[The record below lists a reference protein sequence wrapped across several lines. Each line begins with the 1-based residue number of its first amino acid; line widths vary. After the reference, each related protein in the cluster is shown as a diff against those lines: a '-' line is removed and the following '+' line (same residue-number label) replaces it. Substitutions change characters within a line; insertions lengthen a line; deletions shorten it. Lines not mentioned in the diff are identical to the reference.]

1 MLFYDFLAFS
11 LDAHFFDMCL
21 EMLFVFFSDIL
32 VNLLTC
38 SSFEVFFDFLKCS
51 LIFSEVQFILLF
63 EMLIDFGDFV

>member
-1 MLFYDFLAFS
+1 MLIS
-11 LDAHFFDMCL
+11 LICVWRCYL
-21 EMLFVFFSDIL
+21 FFSDIL